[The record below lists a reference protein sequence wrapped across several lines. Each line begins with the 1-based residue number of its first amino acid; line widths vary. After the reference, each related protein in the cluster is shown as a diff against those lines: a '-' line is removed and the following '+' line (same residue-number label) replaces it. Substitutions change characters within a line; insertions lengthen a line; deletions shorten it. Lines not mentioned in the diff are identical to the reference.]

1 MITDYL
7 PVDPMVILAYALA
20 ALTLVIAA
28 GPGQGLVLTQTI
40 ESGARASLLTS
51 LALQTPLLSRRSRSN
66 NRARKLW
73 DFPRKFGRASRLN
86 RRPSDPNWR
95 YCA

>member
-7 PVDPMVILAYALA
+7 PVDPMVIFAYALA
-20 ALTLVIAA
+20 ALTLVLAS

-51 LALQTPLLSRRSRSN
+51 LALETRLLSRPSRSN
-66 NRARKLW
+66 KAKPTSIHNW
-73 DFPRKFGRASRLN
+73 VASGTRDSAPPFV
-86 RRPSDPNWR
+86 R
-95 YCA
+95 